1 MKLLAKWLFAISIIM
16 TIIGYFLQTILIP
29 IQDFD
34 QITKEEL
41 KRIQLEVAINYPLG
55 ATLLYL
61 GIFLFLVTGGY
72 LVFTFI
78 QSKNVKI

>member
-1 MKLLAKWLFAISIIM
+1 MKLLVKWLFAISIIM

-41 KRIQLEVAINYPLG
+41 KRIQLEVAINDPLG
-55 ATLLYL
+55 TTLLYL
-61 GIFLFLVTGGY
+61 GIFLFLVTGD
-72 LVFTFI
+72 I
-78 QSKNVKI
+78 